1 MEERPETTINNDDV
15 LQILKLM
22 EESDWDEIELIT
34 KDFKLVA
41 GKRLP
46 RDYNPSSAYPFTPP
60 PSREEKAH
68 PRNDTKS
75 ANVEVGLGYQTK
87 AKVSDIPKNKTEVS
101 GPAIYAPMMG
111 TFYRAPGPGDPPFV
125 EVGDT
130 VTEHSIVGMIEVM
143 KVMSSIEAGVAGRI
157 ASALAENG
165 KLVEYK
171 QPLFLVE
178 PVEN

>member
-1 MEERPETTINNDDV
+1 MEERSETIINSDD
-15 LQILKLM
+15 LFRILKLM
-22 EESDWDEIELIT
+22 EESDWDEIELTT
-34 KDFKLVA
+34 KNFKFVA

-46 RDYNPSSAYPFTPP
+46 RDYTSSVASSFTPL
-60 PSREEKAH
+60 
-68 PRNDTKS
+68 NDTKS
-75 ANVEVGLGYQTK
+75 DNVKEVGSGYQTK

-125 EVGDT
+125 EVGDS

-157 ASALAENG
+157 STILVENG

-178 PVEN
+178 PEDQRSEPRHE